1 MSNVILTS
9 GIAELHLMG
18 WKEMRFVFLKRTN
31 VYHFLFINTI
41 NQAGERIG
49 EETADAW
56 EKGHNI
62 YNSVNETF
70 KMGKLKQSSS
80 KKDICIA

>member
-1 MSNVILTS
+1 MLC
-9 GIAELHLMG
+9 
-18 WKEMRFVFLKRTN
+18 FLKKN
-31 VYHFLFINTI
+31 KCLSFLIYKHNKPGST
-41 NQAGERIG
+41 GERSGG
-49 EETADAW
+49 EAADAW